1 MKGSNLWLVEL
12 QKVKATNDKKTFKLR
27 GDQIELQQLLKAVGC
42 APTGGSLKAIIQG
55 GAVKVDGVVETRRSK
70 KIRKGQVV
78 VYEEWE
84 ITVV

>member
-1 MKGSNLWLVEL
+1 MTKE
-12 QKVKATNDKKTFKLR
+12 TFELR

-42 APTGGSLKAIIQG
+42 APTGGSLKAMIQG

-78 VYEEWE
+78 VYEKWE

>member
-1 MKGSNLWLVEL
+1 MTKE
-12 QKVKATNDKKTFKLR
+12 TFELR

-42 APTGGSLKAIIQG
+42 GPTGGSLKAIIQG

-84 ITVV
+84 ITAV